1 MRGVGGEI
9 EPVNRL
15 NCICFPLLLIDR
27 QKQAAVGCLSFT
39 SRSNMNRKKNFNHEK
54 R

>member
-15 NCICFPLLLIDR
+15 NCICFPLLLVDR
-27 QKQAAVGCLSFT
+27 EKQAAVRCLSFT
-39 SRSNMNRKKNFNHEK
+39 SNINRKKNE
-54 R
+54 